1 MAQRTLLQIINAA
14 QLELGLPQAATIIGN
29 TDDITSQ
36 MLGFA
41 QLEIEELNQRHSWTK
56 LQVEYNLVVT
66 TPINTTGNTTVNSA
80 VVTGIPST
88 AGITAYNYQIG
99 GNGIPTA
106 ARVLSVD
113 SATQV
118 TMSMAATGASTGEV
132 IQFMQDT
139 YPEPSDFSRFI
150 NRTWWD
156 RTNHWSLIGPDTPQI
171 DQWHRSGIV
180 ATGPRRHFRQLG
192 YAANGYRIW
201 PPPAEITSPLQ
212 LVFEYITN
220 YNVYTAGSFSSP
232 NKSWTTDTDTPILD
246 DRAIIMGIIWRFWSQ
261 KGLNWA
267 AKRTDYDNYVD
278 RVIAR
283 DGGATTLNMVNFA
296 NSLLISPNNVQDGF
310 FPGSGNP

>member
-1 MAQRTLLQIINAA
+1 MAQRTLLQIVNAA
-14 QLELGLPQAATIIGN
+14 QGELGLTQASSVIGS

-36 MLGFA
+36 MLSYA

-56 LQVEYNLVVT
+56 LQVEYDLVVN
-66 TPINTTGNTTVNSA
+66 TPTNTTGNTTVNSA

-88 AGITAYNYQIG
+88 AGITAYNFQIG
-99 GNGIPTA
+99 GNGIPLA

-118 TMSMAATGASTGEV
+118 TMSMEATGASTGEA

-156 RTNHWSLIGPDTPQI
+156 RTNHWQLIGPDTPQI

-192 YAANGYRIW
+192 YQANAYRIW
-201 PPPAEITSPLQ
+201 PPPAEIVAPLQ

-220 YNVYTAGSFSSP
+220 YNVYTAGAYASP
-232 NKSWTTDTDTPILD
+232 NKAWTLDTDIPILD
-246 DRAIIMGIIWRFWSQ
+246 DRAIIMGIIWRFWAQ

-267 AKRTDYDNYVD
+267 MKRTEYDNYVD
-278 RVIAR
+278 RLIAR
-283 DGGATTLNMVNFA
+283 DGGATTLNMVTTP

-310 FPGSGNP
+310 FPGPGNP